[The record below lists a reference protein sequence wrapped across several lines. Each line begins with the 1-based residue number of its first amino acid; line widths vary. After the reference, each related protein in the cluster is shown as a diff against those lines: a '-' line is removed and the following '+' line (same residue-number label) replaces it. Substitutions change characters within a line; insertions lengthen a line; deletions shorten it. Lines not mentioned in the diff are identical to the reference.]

1 MAPGT
6 DGQLL
11 AAARRGDTKAFEA
24 LVRRHESALLRHARA
39 LVGEPAYAEDVV
51 QEVFLRLAQ
60 KPPELSRD
68 VLGDAERERAHL
80 LSWLHR
86 VTRNC
91 CMDALRTDT
100 RRKVRE
106 ERVAA
111 RDEAVDGGLSTVDA
125 RDTRAAVE
133 RGLEKLPQDQHEVLV
148 LRLLGGRS
156 YREIAE
162 ITGKKIGTVGW
173 LVSEGLKALSR
184 DLAPL
189 IAPAGPD
196 LAPSSVPASLP
207 QSNGLPGSNGLRG
220 ELS

>member
-1 MAPGT
+1 MSPGT

-11 AAARRGDTKAFEA
+11 RAARRGDAKAFEA
-24 LVRRHESALLRHARA
+24 LVQRHQSALLRHARA
-39 LVGEPAYAEDVV
+39 LVGAAGGFEDVV

-60 KPPELSRD
+60 SPPELPRE
-68 VLGDAERERAHL
+68 VAGDADGERAHL
-80 LSWLHR
+80 LAWLHR

-91 CMDALRTDT
+91 CMDTLRSSA
-100 RRKVRE
+100 RRRARE
-106 ERVAA
+106 EAVGDP
-111 RDEAVDGGLSTVDA
+111 RDAELAPANGAPRERDVPEAIAA

-133 RGLEKLPQDQHEVLV
+133 RGLERLPADQREVLV

-156 YREIAE
+156 YREIADV
-162 ITGKKIGTVGW
+162 TGRKVGTVGW

-189 IAPAGPD
+189 LGLQQGRPSTAPEA
-196 LAPSSVPASLP
+196 AR
-207 QSNGLPGSNGLRG
+207 LRG

>member
-11 AAARRGDTKAFEA
+11 QAARRGDAKAFEA
-24 LVRRHESALLRHARA
+24 LVARHQAALLRHARA
-39 LVGEPAYAEDVV
+39 LVGDSGVHEDVV

-60 KPPELSRD
+60 KPPEIPS
-68 VLGDAERERAHL
+68 VAAGDAERERAHL

-91 CMDALRTDT
+91 CMDALRSDS

-106 ERVAA
+106 ETVAT
-111 RDEAVDGGLSTVDA
+111 RDEAVDGGLSAVEA

-133 RGLEKLPQDQHEVLV
+133 KSLEKLPQDQHEVLV

-156 YREIAE
+156 YREIAD
-162 ITGKKIGTVGW
+162 ITGKKVGTVGW

-184 DLAPL
+184 ELSPLLA
-189 IAPAGPD
+189 
-196 LAPSSVPASLP
+196 VT
-207 QSNGLPGSNGLRG
+207 PGSAASPPQAPRLRG

>member
-1 MAPGT
+1 MTMAPES

-11 AAARRGDTKAFEA
+11 RAAARGEARAFEA
-24 LVRRHESALLRHARA
+24 LVGRHQSALLRHARS
-39 LVGEPAYAEDVV
+39 LVGESGGYEDVV

-60 KPPELSRD
+60 RPPELPPE
-68 VLGDAERERAHL
+68 VEGDAERERAHL

-91 CMDALRTDT
+91 CMDALRSET
-100 RRKVRE
+100 RRKSRE
-106 ERVAA
+106 ETVAA
-111 RDEAVDGGLSTVDA
+111 RTASTSIDGGFATVEA
-125 RDTRAAVE
+125 RDTRTAVE
-133 RGLEKLPQDQHEVLV
+133 RGLEKLPPDQNEVLV
-148 LRLLGGRS
+148 LRLIGGRS

-189 IAPAGPD
+189 
-196 LAPSSVPASLP
+196 LALSDSPASEP
-207 QSNGLPGSNGLRG
+207 RAARLRG